1 MPTTVT
7 SKSKPTATVKS
18 KSAIKLNGT
27 ATHRK
32 PKNRFIGAT
41 EDETDQRVFEYN
53 RFLDTLTDE
62 EMDRELEKLSG
73 DELHLLAWTTTYY
86 VYEKRRKEEKKRK
99 KKGKKK

>member
-1 MPTTVT
+1 MLT
-7 SKSKPTATVKS
+7 TVKS
-18 KSAIKLNGT
+18 KRETKATSNKTKAVHLNGQP
-27 ATHRK
+27 AGRK

-73 DELHLLAWTTTYY
+73 DELHLLAWITTYY
-86 VYEKRRKEEKKRK
+86 SHQKRREEDKKRK